1 MVESRRRNPRI
12 ATTLLVEVEGVDR
25 QATPRNADI
34 SARGVYFDTDQE
46 FGEVGTVQWLRL
58 TSADRACTV
67 QVMAHVVRNVAAG
80 ERPRSPSPG
89 VALEFMPES
98 DDRTEELHDFV
109 RYVLSYRREVKPP
122 VPELVDTVEI
132 PSAAPTVRQLSAG
145 RLSLY
150 SRWAIGIG
158 DTVRI
163 ELMAPGVPQPILLR
177 GRAVHVAETEDGAPH
192 GQYRI
197 EVEMEEE
204 REGPLRRLSSNTFRA
219 VVPPAAPSAPAVE
232 PVQAAREVP
241 FEELPY
247 EEIEVDLSSTL
258 DEMLSALV
266 KPGSDAPPRRAH
278 LSGLLTRGRLPM
290 LAALFDM
297 ERISGELSLVHGD
310 ERARLFVQRGR
321 IIDVEPLI
329 PGTSARTELAR
340 LFGWTDGSFE
350 FVIRD
355 IDRPDRVE
363 ATVNAL
369 LLDLAHRDDEASRIP
384 PPLVEDEAVDSI

>member
-12 ATTLLVEVEGVDR
+12 ATTLLVEVEGMDR
-25 QATPRNADI
+25 HATPRNADI
-34 SARGVYFDTDQE
+34 SARGVYFDTEQD

-58 TSADRACTV
+58 TSADRECTV

-80 ERPRSPSPG
+80 ERPRSPSSG

-109 RYVLSYRREVKPP
+109 RYVLSYRREVRPP
-122 VPELVDTVEI
+122 VPVEERVVEI
-132 PSAAPTVRQLSAG
+132 PTAAPTVRQLSAG

-150 SRWAIGIG
+150 SRWAIAIG
-158 DTVRI
+158 DTVRL
-163 ELMAPGVPQPILLR
+163 ELVAPGLPQPILLR
-177 GRAVHVAETEDGAPH
+177 GRAIHVTEAEDGSPH

-204 REGPLRRLSSNTFRA
+204 REGPLRRLSSNGFRA
-219 VVPPAAPSAPAVE
+219 VKPTTDDE
-232 PVQAAREVP
+232 PEP
-241 FEELPY
+241 FPDD
-247 EEIEVDLSSTL
+247 DLSRTL

-266 KPGSDAPPRRAH
+266 KPVPDVPPRRAH

-297 ERISGELSLVHGD
+297 ERISGELSLVHGG
-310 ERARLFVQRGR
+310 ERSRLFVQRGR

-329 PGTSARTELAR
+329 PGTGARTELAR

-369 LLDLAHRDDEASRIP
+369 LIDLAHRADEASRAP
-384 PPLVEDEAVDSI
+384 PALAAPVADEPRASAVEDEPHPTEAIDSI